1 MAWSNPTVV
10 RNFEAAMAFQQA
22 PILVQKAEEFERLKR
37 IIEQV
42 FAQGVLDKFY
52 KKLQSRDIRVREF
65 EKVLEQG
72 IFEEID
78 SGLSQS
84 GKTVKQFFGVLPLS
98 DQSLIRELY
107 LERIEQVD
115 PGLRQRYQ
123 KIYRYY

>member
-1 MAWSNPTVV
+1 
-10 RNFEAAMAFQQA
+10 MAFQQA
-22 PILVQKAEEFERLKR
+22 PIQVQKAEEFELLTRV
-37 IIEQV
+37 IERV
-42 FAQGVLDKFY
+42 FAQGVLEKFY

-72 IFEEID
+72 IFEEMH

-84 GKTVKQFFGVLPLS
+84 GKTAKQLFSALPLS
-98 DQSLIRELY
+98 DQSLVRESY

-115 PGLRQRYQ
+115 PGLRQRFQ

>member
-1 MAWSNPTVV
+1 
-10 RNFEAAMAFQQA
+10 MAFQQA
-22 PILVQKAEEFERLKR
+22 PIQVQKTEEFELLKKV
-37 IIEQV
+37 IERV
-42 FAQGVLDKFY
+42 FTQGVLEKFY
-52 KKLQSRDIRVREF
+52 KKLQTRDSRVRQF
-65 EKVLEQG
+65 EKILEQG

-84 GKTVKQFFGVLPLS
+84 GKTAKQFFGALPLS

-115 PGLRQRYQ
+115 PGIRQKFQ